1 MKWKWT
7 VPYLLTGVA
16 VLTSLGMTTVR
27 SGHGTSELSHDFPT
41 NTNIYSASYSQVI
54 EHKINESRLD
64 NKADCL
70 RDKYVKNMLNAQ
82 EKLHPLMGR
91 RGYRAAVRAE
101 LPGAPVGL
109 HCVYGQ
115 YTHLNRALCEM
126 GDTLTIIPFGGHA
139 SCTGFMYHMAKKY
152 NETEFPGC
160 IHKGVMFETDSAYNV
175 ALEKYLKRSG
185 VQADTPDSVRHEYMK
200 KFATR
205 NFSADGLNSGSI
217 VIVPRYRGSQSKFHA
232 ILYLGRGR
240 IEKGKFVADTAGRHI
255 YVGHNRENIGDLFKT
270 YDMSKVFAADIREI
284 ARAEYAN
291 ELKRIESMST
301 EELIVFLSGADLS
314 RKVLAA
320 YSRDTLVRM
329 ARDLYF
335 GTLNVKSYEPIIKDV
350 AKNYVD
356 TTPLKFNQRMI
367 QELKLNQKTL

>member
-1 MKWKWT
+1 MKLKWT

-41 NTNIYSASYSQVI
+41 NKNIYSASYSQVT
-54 EHKINESRLD
+54 EYKINEFRLD

-82 EKLHPLMGR
+82 EKLHPLLGKR
-91 RGYRAAVRAE
+91 NYSAAVRAE
-101 LPGAPVGL
+101 LPGAPVGQ

-139 SCTGFMYHMAKKY
+139 SCIGFMYHMEKKY
-152 NETEFPGC
+152 NKTEFPGC

-185 VQADTPDSVRHEYMK
+185 VQADTPDSVRAQYMK

-217 VIVPRYRGSQSKFHA
+217 LIVPRYRGSRSTFHA
-232 ILYLGRGR
+232 VMYLGRGK
-240 IEKGKFVADTAGRHI
+240 IEQGKFVSDDMGRHI

-284 ARAEYAN
+284 ARAEYVN
-291 ELKRIESMST
+291 ELKRIESMTT

-314 RKVLAA
+314 YKVLAA
-320 YSRDTLVRM
+320 YPRDTLVRM

>member
-41 NTNIYSASYSQVI
+41 MPRIHSASYNQI
-54 EHKINESRLD
+54 TEYKINEFRLD

-82 EKLHPLMGR
+82 EKLHPLLGKR
-91 RGYRAAVRAE
+91 NYYAAVRAE
-101 LPGAPVGL
+101 LPGAPVGQ

-126 GDTLTIIPFGGHA
+126 GDTLTIIPRGGHA
-139 SCTGFMYHMAKKY
+139 SCTGFMYHMEKKY
-152 NETEFPGC
+152 NKTEFPGC

-185 VQADTPDSVRHEYMK
+185 VQADTPDSVRAQYMK

-240 IEKGKFVADTAGRHI
+240 IEKGKFVADATGRHI

-284 ARAEYAN
+284 ARAEYVN

-314 RKVLAA
+314 HKVLAA
-320 YSRDTLVRM
+320 YPRDTLVRM

-335 GTLNVKSYEPIIKDV
+335 GALNVASYEPITKDA

-356 TTPLKFNQRMI
+356 TTPWKFNQRMI

>member
-41 NTNIYSASYSQVI
+41 NTHIYSASYRQVT
-54 EHKINESRLD
+54 EHKINEFRLD

-82 EKLHPLMGR
+82 EKLHPLLGKR
-91 RGYRAAVRAE
+91 NYYAAVRAE
-101 LPGAPVGL
+101 LPGAPVGQ

-126 GDTLTIIPFGGHA
+126 GDTLTIIPRGGHA
-139 SCTGFMYHMAKKY
+139 SCTGFMYHMEKKY
-152 NETEFPGC
+152 NKTEFPGC

-185 VQADTPDSVRHEYMK
+185 VQANTPDSVRAQYMK
-200 KFATR
+200 KFAAR

-240 IEKGKFVADTAGRHI
+240 IEKGKFVADATGRHI
-255 YVGHNRENIGDLFKT
+255 YVGHNRENIGDLFKN

-284 ARAEYAN
+284 ARAEYGN

-320 YSRDTLVRM
+320 YPRDTLVRM

-335 GTLNVKSYEPIIKDV
+335 GTLNVASYEPIIKDA

-356 TTPLKFNQRMI
+356 TTPWKFNQRMI

>member
-41 NTNIYSASYSQVI
+41 MPRIHSASYNQI
-54 EHKINESRLD
+54 TEYKINEFRLD

-82 EKLHPLMGR
+82 EKLHPLLGKR
-91 RGYRAAVRAE
+91 NYYAAVRAE
-101 LPGAPVGL
+101 LPGAPVGQ

-126 GDTLTIIPFGGHA
+126 GDTLTIIPRGGHA
-139 SCTGFMYHMAKKY
+139 SCTGFMYHMEKKY
-152 NETEFPGC
+152 NKTEFPGC

-185 VQADTPDSVRHEYMK
+185 VQADTPDSVRAQYMK
-200 KFATR
+200 KFAAR

-240 IEKGKFVADTAGRHI
+240 IEKGKFVADATGRHI

-284 ARAEYAN
+284 ARAEYVN

-314 RKVLAA
+314 HKVLAA
-320 YSRDTLVRM
+320 YPRDTLVRM

-335 GTLNVKSYEPIIKDV
+335 GTLNVASYEPIIKDA

-356 TTPLKFNQRMI
+356 TTPWKFNQRMI